1 MNNVILLGRL
11 VEDPEVR
18 YTQSGTA
25 VVNFTMAV
33 DRPGKDKGT
42 DFIPIVAWNKL
53 AEIIGNNLS
62 KGRRTLIEGN
72 LRVSSYEK
80 DGQKRRKTEVVA
92 EKMFFVD
99 SKSGTGK
106 SESKTDYESMGSDAA
121 EEDIP
126 F

>member
-42 DFIPIVAWNKL
+42 DFIPIAAWNKL

-99 SKSGTGK
+99 SKSGTGR

>member
-80 DGQKRRKTEVVA
+80 DGQIEYASVVA
-92 EKMFFVD
+92 PI
-99 SKSGTGK
+99 SKEAREELEEYAK
-106 SESKTDYESMGSDAA
+106 SAT
-121 EEDIP
+121 
-126 F
+126 

>member
-80 DGQKRRKTEVVA
+80 DGQQRRKTEVVA

-99 SKSGTGK
+99 SKGGTGR
-106 SESKTDYESMGSDAA
+106 SESKTDYESIGSDAT

>member
-42 DFIPIVAWNKL
+42 DFIPVVAWNKL

-106 SESKTDYESMGSDAA
+106 SESKTDYESMGSEAA